1 MGANFIEPPPF
12 DLRAC
17 YQDSTCSTPLIF
29 VLTPGADPMTELLRV
44 ADEVGFGGKKLASI
58 SLGQGQGPL
67 AEVRKTKLLYIRYVP
82 ASTSLYLTNSVIYEQ
97 LYIAPF
103 SYDTLVSS
111 VMSVV
116 LDRRRRW

>member
-1 MGANFIEPPPF
+1 MGAKFIEPPPF

-44 ADEVGFGGKKLASI
+44 ADELGFGGNKFASI

-67 AEVRKTKLLYIRYVP
+67 AEVRDNETVP
-82 ASTSLYLTNSVIYEQ
+82 LSSTVLCVATSG
-97 LYIAPF
+97 IACK
-103 SYDTLVSS
+103 
-111 VMSVV
+111 
-116 LDRRRRW
+116 